1 MVPGLSLRAI
11 LPSHGKDVTEADT
24 HSVNTRCQPLCRAHG
39 GFISFEVDNVYS
51 RVINTEAK
59 VQRVDELPA
68 QSAAGEWGKLGFL
81 PTQSDLPAGEDGFL
95 RGK

>member
-39 GFISFEVDNVYS
+39 GFISSEVDNVYS

-68 QSAAGEWGKLGFL
+68 QSAAGEWGKLGFYPHNL
-81 PTQSDLPAGEDGFL
+81 ICPLVRMGF
-95 RGK
+95 